1 MDSSATSKIE
11 RSPLDQIRQ
20 AEAEVTRRVVAA
32 RQTAEVTAQ
41 KAQAQVEGIKHHAC
55 ETGQREGQA
64 QYREIIFRAEG
75 DARALVAQAN
85 RRAETLRRQGDLC
98 MDDVVRRAVEIVIGQ
113 EQEIIDA

>member
-1 MDSSATSKIE
+1 MIE

-20 AEAEVTRRVVAA
+20 AEAEVTRRVAAA
-32 RQTAEVTAQ
+32 RQTAEATAQ
-41 KAQAQVEGIKHHAC
+41 KVQAQAEGIKHHAC

-64 QYREIIFRAEG
+64 QYRETISRAEE
-75 DARALVAQAN
+75 DARALVAQAQ
-85 RRAETLRRQGDLC
+85 RRAEILRRQGNLC